1 MDGCD
6 VMVWI
11 GPGSFLPGVAGVG
24 GAGVRGAQT
33 RTKEVWL
40 MVVTCSEL
48 EHSTD
53 MSGERSE
60 ISYRQTVST
69 AFKSTFDGRG

>member
-24 GAGVRGAQT
+24 GAGVRGGADPD
-33 RTKEVWL
+33 EGGLV
-40 MVVTCSEL
+40 
-48 EHSTD
+48 
-53 MSGERSE
+53 
-60 ISYRQTVST
+60 
-69 AFKSTFDGRG
+69 DGGNLQ